1 LNGQPSY
8 LYDSFV
14 ISEMTENHENGED
27 LLLQTD
33 QEDVQVGLTDLD
45 AEHQFAG
52 GDGDSTTAQE
62 ESTVEDPVSL

>member
-1 LNGQPSY
+1 
-8 LYDSFV
+8 
-14 ISEMTENHENGED
+14 MTENHENGEH

-52 GDGDSTTAQE
+52 GDGDSTAAQE
-62 ESTVEDPVSL
+62 ESTVEDPVS